1 VAAAGVPVEG
11 GREEAGGLRHE
22 EEGVAVEGE
31 EGLVPHL
38 VVVDEEEEEEEE
50 EIGAVAGVVV
60 VVAAVAEEGEEALAA
75 AAAAAA
81 AATALLLGL
90 PLHRVW
96 PSPWPRV

>member
-1 VAAAGVPVEG
+1 MEG

-38 VVVDEEEEEEEE
+38 VVVDEGEEEEE

-75 AAAAAA
+75 AA
-81 AATALLLGL
+81 TALLSLG
-90 PLHRVW
+90 LHRVW